1 MRMTTKPIV
10 CQCKPTRWLLL
21 ISAGFMILAT
31 PGSQGQAP
39 QKMQLGAPPT
49 DAAPGPA
56 PAYEVSSVKPN
67 KSGDGRM
74 MINQTPDG
82 VSYSNVA
89 LLMVLRETFGVEDS
103 RIVGAPGWVRTDK
116 FDIEAKVDAADA
128 PKLEKVPY
136 EERGK
141 MLLPVLVDRFGLK
154 FHHET
159 REMPTYAL
167 VVAKGGLKMKEAKP
181 GDTYPNGIKGLDGQS
196 TGGMRMMTGRG
207 KITGQGIPIPNL
219 VQMLSSQ
226 RLGRPLFDKTGLIG
240 NYDFE
245 LHWTPDDAP
254 PPMAGRAQ
262 GGPAGSE
269 GASDPGPSLFTAL
282 QEQLGL
288 RLDPQKGSVDVVV
301 IDHIEQPSA
310 N

>member
-1 MRMTTKPIV
+1 M
-10 CQCKPTRWLLL
+10 LLMAAACML
-21 ISAGFMILAT
+21 LAA
-31 PGSQGQAP
+31 PGLHGQAP
-39 QKMQLGAPPT
+39 TKMQLSAPP
-49 DAAPGPA
+49 AQSAPGPA

-67 KSGDGRM
+67 KSDNGRM
-74 MINQTPDG
+74 RISYTPDG

-89 LLMVLRETFGVEDS
+89 LQMVLRESFGIEDS
-103 RIVGAPGWVRTDK
+103 RILGAPDWVRTNK

-128 PKLEKVPY
+128 PKLDKVPD

-141 MLLPVLVDRFGLK
+141 MLLPVLADRFNLK

-159 REMPTYAL
+159 RDLPTYAL

-181 GDTYPNGIKGLDGQS
+181 GDTYPNGIKGPDGKS
-196 TGGMRMMTGRG
+196 FGGMMMMTGRG
-207 KITGQGIPIPNL
+207 NITGQGIPIANL
-219 VQMLSSQ
+219 VNMLSSQ
-226 RLGRPLFDKTGLIG
+226 RLGRPIFDKTGLAG
-240 NYDFE
+240 NYDFD

-254 PPMAGRAQ
+254 PMAGGAQ
-262 GGPAGSE
+262 AGSP
-269 GASDPGPSLFTAL
+269 GSDAATDPGPSLFTAL

-288 RLDPQKGSVDVVV
+288 RLDPQKGPVDVVV